1 MKKKVLAILLSAAM
15 TAVLLA
21 GCGSGDA
28 GNNAAEEPAAE
39 ESAAQEPAESGE
51 TAEEPAAST
60 ETRTIKILSMWPED
74 DAESTANGYHH
85 SDAAAVSGGR
95 KP

>member
-51 TAEEPAAST
+51 TAE
-60 ETRTIKILSMWPED
+60 
-74 DAESTANGYHH
+74 
-85 SDAAAVSGGR
+85 
-95 KP
+95 